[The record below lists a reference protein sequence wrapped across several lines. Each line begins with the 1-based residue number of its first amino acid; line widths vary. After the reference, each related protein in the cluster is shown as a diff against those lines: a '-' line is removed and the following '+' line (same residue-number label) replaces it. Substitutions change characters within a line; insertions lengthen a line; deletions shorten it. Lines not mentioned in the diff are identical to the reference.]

1 MENVVISCNTK
12 DEYYKTLKKLE
23 KLGYTWMSGDPPTY
37 TNGMGYWNEY
47 TQHKDIYA
55 TDNKIALYKMLSD
68 TTKYKEISADEFIG
82 NKPIVIYRV
91 GRTVVAYDQNTD
103 RNAVAKC
110 HPNDKFDFYVGAKLA
125 FSRLTGCNFVEQF
138 DEAGSDMSKT
148 TGQIKFKVGDTVK
161 LKSGLV
167 VGEQYYGSSC
177 SVTFLDTMDT
187 DKPMIIKSISPAGN
201 YRCDNNYYYAPSMIE
216 KYNEFAVDKFKV
228 GDKVTLRMDLVVGN
242 VYGGLT
248 LLNGKMSHFG
258 EVLTITNLKGNIP
271 TLYQCDNGY
280 TYTEEMLINPR
291 NVLTIGSKI
300 KVTDLGKAFRTYH
313 EWVDKNVIE
322 SRDKVRYDYGATL
335 KEHVTGTV
343 ITIAPH
349 LRYKNTKLVYFEY
362 NGKCYLFDINGVE
375 RA

>member
-1 MENVVISCNTK
+1 MKNTIINCK
-12 DEYYKTLKKLE
+12 SEDEYSRVLKKLE
-23 KLGYTWMSGDPPTY
+23 KLGCVWASGHKPTEKRYYDMRNGYNFLNVIDDTITTGEYYT
-37 TNGMGYWNEY
+37 
-47 TQHKDIYA
+47 K
-55 TDNKIALYKMLSD
+55 
-68 TTKYKEISADEFIG
+68 KYETITADDFLG

-91 GRTVVAYDQNTD
+91 GRTVVALDQNTEETSI
-103 RNAVAKC
+103 AKC
-110 HPNDKFDFYVGAKLA
+110 HPDDEFDFYTGAKLA
-125 FSRLTGCNFVEQF
+125 FSRLARCKLVEF
-138 DEAGSDMSKT
+138 DGEPKADVSEDTDT
-148 TGQIKFKVGDTVK
+148 TKFKVGDTVK

-167 VGEQYYGSSC
+167 VGELYYGSGC
-177 SVTFLDTMDT
+177 PIKLLDIMNT

-201 YRCDNNYYYAPSMIE
+201 YHCDNNYYYAPSMIE
-216 KYNEFAVDKFKV
+216 KYNEFAVNKFKV

-248 LLNGKMSHFG
+248 LLDGKMSHFG

-300 KVTDLGKAFRTYH
+300 KVTDLGKAFRTYR
-313 EWVDKNVIE
+313 EWVDKNVIK

-362 NGKCYLFDINGVE
+362 DSKCYLFDINGVE